1 MADKKI
7 TQLTA
12 LNSVSSDDLLHV
24 VDDPTTTPVNK
35 KVTVANFFSEITVPS
50 IQLNTELSVHGT
62 TFTANSNVVVQG
74 GATINELG
82 ADVDTRIE
90 GAGDAN
96 LVYVDAGND
105 RLGVGTAGP
114 TAKLDVNSD
123 SVRVRTAKTPATSS
137 DTISQGT
144 IFWDADYLY
153 IAVGDNLIKRVA
165 LASF

>member
-12 LNSVSSDDLLHV
+12 LTAVSSDDLLHV

-35 KVTVANFFSEITVPS
+35 KVTVANFFSDITVPAVEM
-50 IQLNTELSVHGT
+50 NTELTVNGT
-62 TFTANSNVVVQG
+62 TLTANAEVVVTG
-74 GATINELG
+74 GLVVNEAG
-82 ADVDTRIE
+82 ADADTRIE
-90 GAGDAN
+90 GSGDAN

-105 RLGVGTAGP
+105 RLGVGTSGP

-123 SVRVRTAKTPATSS
+123 TVRVRTSKTPATSS